1 MMGTF
6 NHSKNKD
13 DKQKPHT
20 GGSLIPTGM
29 GSLFNEKCVLGN
41 CPIYSTENSPLLRI
55 SSEEA
60 PTRTSNFPGS
70 TVHSM

>member
-1 MMGTF
+1 MGTF
-6 NHSKNKD
+6 NHSMHKD
-13 DKQKPHT
+13 DKQNPHT
-20 GGSLIPTGM
+20 GGILHPTGM
-29 GSLFNEKCVLGN
+29 GILFNEKCVFEN